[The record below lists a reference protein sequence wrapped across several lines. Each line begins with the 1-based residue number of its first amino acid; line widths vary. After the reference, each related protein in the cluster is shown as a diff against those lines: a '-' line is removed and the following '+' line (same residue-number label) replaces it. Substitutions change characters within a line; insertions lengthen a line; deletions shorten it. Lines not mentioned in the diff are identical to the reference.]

1 MIQHFSIEGSWF
13 EFVVLLIFL
22 DIWWDLLI
30 FGSWGFS
37 RPSTDTT
44 TTPLPIVR
52 SRSHWKLSPHWFQ
65 ASQING
71 RWTRLTCGCNRHQ
84 NQSTSIIQK
93 RLHQNISTQENLHPQ
108 QFLDN
113 STEFYM
119 STSARPSGPGQACLN
134 LFLGLYQ
141 PAKHPPMEKLD
152 CPSLRAVER
161 LTPNIHVVT
170 SEVTIGFTIRSWR
183 MTIIQ
188 GCRPQ
193 NWPKVSVLQNCVKN
207 ISTYVYGWNAH
218 FE

>member
-37 RPSTDTT
+37 RPSTDIT

-113 STEFYM
+113 STCQPQLALLVLDRLAWICFLV
-119 STSARPSGPGQACLN
+119 STNQL
-134 LFLGLYQ
+134 
-141 PAKHPPMEKLD
+141 
-152 CPSLRAVER
+152 
-161 LTPNIHVVT
+161 NIHPW
-170 SEVTIGFTIRSWR
+170 RSWTAR
-183 MTIIQ
+183 ASEQSKDWRRTSMS
-188 GCRPQ
+188 
-193 NWPKVSVLQNCVKN
+193 WPARWQLASP
-207 ISTYVYGWNAH
+207 
-218 FE
+218 